1 MKEKG
6 KIYMAPTLAYRM
18 RPTSLKDIL
27 GQEHIIGEHA
37 LFTQFVVKKHPMSV
51 ILYGPPGCGK
61 TTLACALARD
71 LDIPYRIFNASTG
84 NKKEMDMIIA
94 EAKMSGELFVI
105 IDEVHRLNKDKQDHL
120 LPHIESGLLI
130 VAGCTTSNPYHS
142 INPAIRS
149 RCHIV
154 EVKPLSQEH
163 VIDGLKRAI
172 VSENGLN
179 NEFDVEDD
187 VLEYIAKLSSGDIR
201 YAYNC
206 LEMASILCDDHYITL
221 DIVKRSLLKANAQYD
236 KDEDQYYDTLSG
248 LQKSIRGSD
257 PNGAMY
263 YLGKLIEANDIESL
277 ERRVITTAYE
287 DIGLANPNACMRVV
301 LAFQAAKTIGF
312 PEARIPI
319 ASAII
324 DLCLSPKSK
333 SSENAIDAALSS
345 LATHPY
351 KAPEYL
357 RLTPVGLEED
367 EKYDYSRPEL
377 WEYIQYLPEEIK
389 DEKFYV
395 PWLTSSY
402 EKALAENYKR
412 ILKHGRTNQIKKLNQ
427 NHKNKK

>member
-1 MKEKG
+1 
-6 KIYMAPTLAYRM
+6 MASTLAYRM
-18 RPTSLKDIL
+18 RPTSLKDVL
-27 GQEHIIGEHA
+27 GQKHIIGEKA
-37 LFTQFVVKKHPMSV
+37 IFSQFVKKKHPMSC

-61 TTLACALARD
+61 TTLASALAND

-84 NKKEMDMIIA
+84 NKKEMDMIIE
-94 EAKMSGELFVI
+94 EAKLSGELFVI

-120 LPHIESGLLI
+120 LPHIENGLLVI
-130 VAGCTTSNPYHS
+130 AGCTTANPYHS

-149 RCHIV
+149 RCQII
-154 EVKPLSQEH
+154 EVKPLSKDDI
-163 VIDGLKRAI
+163 VDGLKKAI
-172 VSENGLN
+172 VSDKGLK
-179 NEFDVEDD
+179 NEFKVEDD
-187 VLEYIAKLSSGDIR
+187 VLKYIADLSSGDIR

-206 LEMASILCDDHYITL
+206 LELASVLSDDTNITL
-221 DIVKRSLLKANAQYD
+221 EMVKNSIQKANAQFD

-263 YLGKLIEANDIESL
+263 YFAKLIEAKDIESL

-287 DIGLANPNACMRVV
+287 DIGLANPNACMRTVM
-301 LAFQAAKTIGF
+301 AFQAAKVIGF
-312 PEARIPI
+312 PEARIPL

-333 SSENAIDAALSS
+333 SSENAIDAALAS

-351 KAPEYL
+351 PAPSYL

-377 WEYIQYLPEEIK
+377 WEYIQYLPEQLKSEQ
-389 DEKFYV
+389 FYI
-395 PWLTSSY
+395 PWMTSNY
-402 EKALAENYKR
+402 EKALAENYRR
-412 ILKHGRTNQIKKLNQ
+412 ILKHGRTSHIKELNST
-427 NHKNKK
+427 KKK

>member
-1 MKEKG
+1 
-6 KIYMAPTLAYRM
+6 MASTLAYRM
-18 RPTSLKDIL
+18 RPTSLKDVL
-27 GQEHIIGEHA
+27 GQKHIIGETA
-37 LFTQFVVKKHPMSV
+37 IFSQFVKKKHPMSC

-61 TTLACALARD
+61 TTLASALAND

-84 NKKEMDMIIA
+84 NKKEMDMIIE
-94 EAKMSGELFVI
+94 EAKLSGELFVI

-120 LPHIESGLLI
+120 LPHIENGLLVI
-130 VAGCTTSNPYHS
+130 AGCTTANPYHS

-149 RCHIV
+149 RCQII
-154 EVKPLSQEH
+154 EVKPLSKDDI
-163 VIDGLKRAI
+163 VDGLKKAI
-172 VSENGLN
+172 VSDKGLK
-179 NEFDVEDD
+179 NEFKVEDD
-187 VLEYIAKLSSGDIR
+187 VLKYIADLSSGDIR

-206 LEMASILCDDHYITL
+206 LELASVLSDDTNITL
-221 DIVKRSLLKANAQYD
+221 EMVKNSIQKANAQFD

-263 YLGKLIEANDIESL
+263 YFAKLIEAKDIESL

-287 DIGLANPNACMRVV
+287 DIGLANPNACMRTVM
-301 LAFQAAKTIGF
+301 AFQAAKVIGF
-312 PEARIPI
+312 PEARIPL

-333 SSENAIDAALSS
+333 SSENAIDAALAS

-351 KAPEYL
+351 SAPSYL

-377 WEYIQYLPEEIK
+377 WEYIQYLPEQLKSEQ
-389 DEKFYV
+389 FYI
-395 PWLTSSY
+395 PWMTSNY
-402 EKALAENYKR
+402 EKALAENYRR
-412 ILKHGRTNQIKKLNQ
+412 ILKHGRTSRIKELN
-427 NHKNKK
+427 HTKKK

>member
-1 MKEKG
+1 
-6 KIYMAPTLAYRM
+6 MASTLAHRM
-18 RPTSLKDIL
+18 RPTSLNDVL
-27 GQEHIIGEHA
+27 GQNHIIGEKA
-37 LFTQFVVKKHPMSV
+37 IFSQFVKKKHPMSC

-61 TTLACALARD
+61 TTLASALAND
-71 LDIPYRIFNASTG
+71 LNIPYRIFNASTG
-84 NKKEMDMIIA
+84 NKKEMDMIIE

-120 LPHIESGLLI
+120 LPHIENGLLI
-130 VAGCTTSNPYHS
+130 IAGCTTANPYHS

-149 RCHIV
+149 RCQII
-154 EVKPLSQEH
+154 EVKPLRLED
-163 VIDGLKRAI
+163 IIEGLKRAI
-172 VSENGLN
+172 KDERGLQGQYI
-179 NEFDVEDD
+179 VDD
-187 VLEYIAKLSSGDIR
+187 EVLEYIAKLSSGDIR

-206 LEMASILCDDHYITL
+206 LELASILTDDQHITI
-221 DIVKRSLLKANAQYD
+221 DMVKNSIRKANAQFD

-287 DIGLANPNACMRVV
+287 DIGLANPNACMRTVI
-301 LAFQAAKTIGF
+301 AFQAAKVIGF
-312 PEARIPI
+312 PEARIPL

-345 LATHPY
+345 LSVHPY
-351 KAPEYL
+351 PAPQYL
-357 RLTPVGLEED
+357 RLSPVGLEED

-377 WEYIQYLPEEIK
+377 WEYIQYLPEQLKGEQ
-389 DEKFYV
+389 FYI
-395 PWLTSSY
+395 PWMTSNY
-402 EKALAENYKR
+402 EKALAENYRR
-412 ILKHGRTNQIKKLNQ
+412 ILKHGRTSHIKELN
-427 NHKNKK
+427 NTKKK

>member
-1 MKEKG
+1 
-6 KIYMAPTLAYRM
+6 MASTLAYRM
-18 RPTSLKDIL
+18 RPTSLKDVL
-27 GQEHIIGEHA
+27 GQKHIIGEKA
-37 LFTQFVVKKHPMSV
+37 IFSQFVKKKHPMSC

-61 TTLACALARD
+61 TTLASALAND

-84 NKKEMDMIIA
+84 NKKEMDMIIE
-94 EAKMSGELFVI
+94 EAKLSGELFVI

-120 LPHIESGLLI
+120 LPHIENGLLI
-130 VAGCTTSNPYHS
+130 IAGCTTANPYHS

-149 RCHIV
+149 RCQII
-154 EVKPLSQEH
+154 EVKPLSKDDI
-163 VIDGLKRAI
+163 VDGLKKAI
-172 VSENGLN
+172 VSDKGLK
-179 NEFDVEDD
+179 NEFKVEDD
-187 VLEYIAKLSSGDIR
+187 VLKYIADLSSGDIR

-206 LEMASILCDDHYITL
+206 LELASVLSDDTNITL
-221 DIVKRSLLKANAQYD
+221 EMVKNSIQKANAQFD

-263 YLGKLIEANDIESL
+263 YFAKLIEAKDIESL

-287 DIGLANPNACMRVV
+287 DIGLANPNACMRTVM
-301 LAFQAAKTIGF
+301 AFQAAKVIGF
-312 PEARIPI
+312 PEARIPL

-333 SSENAIDAALSS
+333 SSENAIDAALAS

-351 KAPEYL
+351 PAPSYL

-377 WEYIQYLPEEIK
+377 WEYIQYLPEQLKSEQ
-389 DEKFYV
+389 FYIS
-395 PWLTSSY
+395 WMTSNY
-402 EKALAENYKR
+402 EKALAENYRR
-412 ILKHGRTNQIKKLNQ
+412 ILKHGRTSRIKELN
-427 NHKNKK
+427 HTKKK